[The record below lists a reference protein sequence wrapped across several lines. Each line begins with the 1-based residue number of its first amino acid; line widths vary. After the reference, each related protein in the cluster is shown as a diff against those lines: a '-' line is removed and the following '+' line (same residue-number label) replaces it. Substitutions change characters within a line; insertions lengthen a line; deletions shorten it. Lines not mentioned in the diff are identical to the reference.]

1 MNELIYELKTAA
13 QVTEGQPCRVRK
25 SALLD
30 AIKAQRALEEIAIMP
45 LGINLHAEATRMR
58 ELAREVVK

>member
-13 QVTEGQPCRVRK
+13 QVTEGQPCRVSK

-30 AIKAQRALEEIAIMP
+30 AIRALRALEEIAIMP
-45 LGINLHAEATRMR
+45 VGINWPAEATRMR
-58 ELAREVVK
+58 ELAREATK